1 MMFNPDRPIESF
13 HEDLLNRANLAKS
26 IGEAILKSQT
36 KDSLVIG
43 LLGKWGSGKTSLVNM
58 IEEHIMKIST
68 EVEPEKRPI
77 IVYFNP
83 WNFSDQN
90 QLVYQFFN
98 HLSIVIGREDSSVAL
113 KKVGSLLKTVGKISS
128 VGKYFPFV
136 SQASSVSSDVCN
148 TVGEATENFAQ
159 MLEKDL
165 SGIRTEISNI
175 LKEQDNKIII
185 IIDDIDRL
193 NDKEIRQ
200 IFQLVKSLADFP
212 NTVYLLTFDK
222 KVVADAL
229 EKDQPGHGTEYL
241 EKIIQVPL
249 DIPLISKSELERL
262 LTIQLDKLLENIPE
276 SEFDRVYWGNVYQ
289 SGFKH
294 FFENIRDVTRYINV
308 LRFNYELVKDEVNPI
323 DFIAITA
330 VQVFIPEVY
339 RKISENK
346 EVFTRIATTSDRN
359 KQEHKQIC
367 DEIIGSADS
376 KFQKFL
382 LGYLE
387 ILFPNLNTIYGAI
400 FYDRSFERSWRVDR
414 RICSED
420 VFDVYFKFSISDGE
434 ISQREIKSIIYS
446 GNDSEK
452 FSEKLLELIKNGKIL
467 RFLAIFPDHAR
478 EIQESNIVNIIS
490 SVLDIGDLFP
500 SDNTILYG
508 TPLRIHIITNSL
520 IKRFSTENE
529 RFTILK
535 NSIENSTRSL
545 YSLAWE
551 VDYLD
556 ESHGR
561 YHYKKSET
569 HEENLIVSADH
580 LDALEDL
587 VCTKIKVWAENGKLE
602 SHKKIIPILQVW
614 KQWGANETEINNV
627 INKVI
632 KDDHNLINFV
642 SNFISPVYSHTI
654 NDYVGTT
661 TWRINF
667 GLMKEFINLSEIE
680 DRLNEIDPL
689 NKFENM
695 TDMEKIAVKLFF
707 ENIEAYKLDTSQKIL
722 PLID

>member
-1 MMFNPDRPIESF
+1 MFNPDRPIESL
-13 HEDLLNRANLAKS
+13 HEDSLNRANLAKS

-58 IEEHIMKIST
+58 IEEHIVKIST
-68 EVEPEKRPI
+68 DVEPEKRPI
-77 IVYFNP
+77 TVYFNP
-83 WNFSDQN
+83 WNYSDQN

-98 HLSIVIGREDSSVAL
+98 HLSIAIGREDSSAAL
-113 KKVGSLLKTVGKISS
+113 KKVGSLLKTIGKISS
-128 VGKYFPFV
+128 VGKYFPII
-136 SQASSVSSDVCN
+136 SQVSSVSSDVCN

-159 MLEKDL
+159 ILKKDL

-193 NDKEIRQ
+193 NDREIRQ

-222 KVVADAL
+222 KVVTDAL
-229 EKDQPGHGTEYL
+229 EKDQRGHGTEYL

-262 LTIQLDKLLENIPE
+262 LTIQLDMLLENIPE

-323 DFIAITA
+323 DFFAITA

-346 EVFTRIATTSDRN
+346 DVFTRIATTSDRT
-359 KQEHKQIC
+359 KPEHKQIC

-387 ILFPNLNTIYGAI
+387 ILFPNLNTIYGTI

-434 ISQREIKSIIYS
+434 ISQQEIKSIIYS

-452 FSEKLLELIKNGKIL
+452 FSEKLIELIKNGKIL
-467 RFLAIFPDHAR
+467 RFLAIFPDYAR
-478 EIQESNIVNIIS
+478 GIQEGNIVNIVPSI
-490 SVLDIGDLFP
+490 LDVGDLFP
-500 SDNTILYG
+500 NDNTILYG

-556 ESHGR
+556 ELHGR
-561 YHYKKSET
+561 YHYKRSET

-580 LDALEDL
+580 LDILENL

-632 KDDHNLINFV
+632 EDDHNLTNFV
-642 SNFISPVYSHTI
+642 SNFVSPVYSHTI
-654 NDYVGTT
+654 NNYVGTT

-667 GLMKEFINLSEIE
+667 GLMTEFTNLSEIE
-680 DRLNEIDPL
+680 DRLNGIDPL
-689 NKFENM
+689 NKLENM

-707 ENIEAYKLDTSQKIL
+707 GNIEAYKLDASQKIL